1 MNITNNITNNI
12 MSIKKAIALKFT
24 APNGDTYFCSRP
36 MAPIIDTKNNKFIFQ
51 TLRTV
56 DLGMLACIGEQ
67 IKVNVL
73 LYPINLKYNDIFTMN
88 ENNKLMYNNS
98 IVKSLGIYTIIVN
111 IVNEEIIFDIKKG
124 YIKQILIENP
134 ELKISLRSIYHKD
147 IESYEITLPN
157 IEGDLSYL
165 E

>member
-1 MNITNNITNNI
+1 
-12 MSIKKAIALKFT
+12 MSTKTAIALKFT
-24 APNGDTYFCSRP
+24 APNGDTYFCSHP
-36 MAPIIDTKNNKFIFQ
+36 MAALINKKKNKFIFQ

-73 LYPINLKYNDIFTMN
+73 LYPTNLKYNNIFTMN
-88 ENNKLMYNNS
+88 SNNNLIYNNS
-98 IVKSLGIYTIIVN
+98 VVKSIGIYTIPIN
-111 IVNEEIIFDIKKG
+111 IVEEEVIFNIKKG
-124 YIKQILIENP
+124 YVRQILIENP

-147 IESYEITLPN
+147 IDSYEITLPN